1 AAHEVFHPALKIT
14 FSTAFAVCQVGLLFS
29 WAPGLGRDKG
39 RQLSRTSSTGPA
51 NGLPTSRISPTAPV
65 ARPHPSHQRER
76 YSTPSASIARA
87 HSGIMSETTKRISA
101 LIACSASSTRS
112 AIDLLSSGSAGAFQ
126 IPVRTARRDFI
137 QRRRSAATDQIGLRD
152 ELEP

>member
-14 FSTAFAVCQVGLLFS
+14 FSTSFAVCQVGLLFA

-76 YSTPSASIARA
+76 YSTPSASIA
-87 HSGIMSETTKRISA
+87 SS
-101 LIACSASSTRS
+101 ACSPRS
-112 AIDLLSSGSAGAFQ
+112 AIYSLFSRSAGAFQ
-126 IPVRTARRDFI
+126 TPVRAAWRDFI
-137 QRRRSAATDQIGLRD
+137 QRRRAAATDQIGLRD
-152 ELEP
+152 